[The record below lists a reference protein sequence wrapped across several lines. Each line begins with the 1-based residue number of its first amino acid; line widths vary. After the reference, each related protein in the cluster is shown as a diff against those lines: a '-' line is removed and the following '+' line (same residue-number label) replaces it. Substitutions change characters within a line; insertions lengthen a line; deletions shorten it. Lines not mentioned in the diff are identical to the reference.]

1 MLNYKRCLT
10 QDSNH
15 FGACFHLAKR
25 LQILGE
31 HTRAIKYFKHATKID
46 SSSVQAL
53 FGLAKAIHMAA
64 GQPAEECIPIYEE
77 VVRRDEK
84 NYKAFTQLGL
94 LHNERKEY
102 DKAATYLN
110 KAL

>member
-1 MLNYKRCLT
+1 MSLYKEAMLNYKRCLT

-46 SSSVQAL
+46 SSSV
-53 FGLAKAIHMAA
+53 
-64 GQPAEECIPIYEE
+64 
-77 VVRRDEK
+77 
-84 NYKAFTQLGL
+84 
-94 LHNERKEY
+94 
-102 DKAATYLN
+102 
-110 KAL
+110 